1 MQVQIYR
8 LVRVNLLKK
17 ITVLWFFLLIAK
29 HQMRLSDTN
38 SVTCLT
44 KKLSTFYFSTIYDS
58 RKLILIWIEIRK
70 VMSCKCS
77 IMVYEPIVIWGFS
90 VQLSSTCH
98 SRFVF
103 NTVVYRFNDCKYN
116 VKYQFSELTAADHFI
131 TVMK

>member
-98 SRFVF
+98 SRCVF
-103 NTVVYRFNDCKYN
+103 NITKHNFKD
-116 VKYQFSELTAADHFI
+116 SELRRKISTQEIMYGFSAQ
-131 TVMK
+131 